1 MARLFGTDGVRGIAN
16 TELSCEL
23 AFRLGQASA
32 YVLASDVHRPTIL
45 VGRDT
50 RLSGEM
56 LESALVA
63 GICSVGARAVLVEVL
78 PTPAIA
84 YLTRFYEAD
93 AGAVISASHNT
104 VEYNGIKFF
113 DKNGYKLPDAIEDR
127 IEEIV
132 TGGMPTDFEMPI
144 GERVGRPVRQR
155 NATRRYVDFV
165 KETTNVRLDGLHVV
179 LDCAQ
184 GASYEVAPM
193 VFKEL
198 GAKVSCYYHEPDGT
212 NINDNCGSTHPRR
225 LCELVRELG
234 ADVGFAFDGDA
245 DRLMAVDE
253 RGQLINGD
261 QVMAMLA
268 LHLKEQGRL
277 RQNTVVATVMSN
289 MGLDIAMKKHGIKIE
304 KTRVGDRYV
313 LEKMLEEFGCETDFI
328 PLKEGNSR
336 INVKI
341 NAGTETEI
349 NGQGPVITEEAI
361 QALYEKLDKLEEGD
375 VLILAGSIP
384 NTLPEDIY
392 ERILERL
399 SGKEIRFVVDATK
412 DLLLKVMK
420 YHPFLIKPNNHELGE
435 MFNVELKRK
444 EDIIIYA
451 KKLQALGAQH
461 VLVSMAG
468 DGAILVTK
476 DGKVYETMPPKGKV
490 VNSVGAGDSMVAG
503 FITGYLNTKDM
514 EKAFRLGVA
523 AGSASAFC
531 SWLATRDEIVALL
544 GEPAEVYHI

>member
-1 MARLFGTDGVRGIAN
+1 MARLFGTDGVRGISN
-16 TELSCEL
+16 LELTCDL

-50 RLSGEM
+50 RISGEM

-63 GICSVGARAVLVEVL
+63 GICSVGARAVLAEVL

-84 YLTRFYEAD
+84 YLTRYYEAD

-113 DKNGYKLPDAIEDR
+113 DKNGYKLPDAVEDR

-132 TGGMPTDFEMPI
+132 RNGMPEDFEVPT

-165 KETTNVRLDGLHVV
+165 KETTDVRLDGLHVV

-184 GASYEVAPM
+184 GASYEVAPL

-198 GAKVSCYYHEPDGT
+198 GAQVSCYYHEPDGT
-212 NINDNCGSTHPRR
+212 NINDHCGSTHPRR

-268 LHLKEQGRL
+268 VYLKGQGRL
-277 RQNTVVATVMSN
+277 RKNTVVATVMSN
-289 MGLDIAMKKHGIKIE
+289 MGLEIALKKQGIQME
-304 KTRVGDRYV
+304 KTKVGDRYV
-313 LEKMLEEFGCETDFI
+313 LEQMLRDGYCLGGEQSGHVILLDYNTTGDGLVTAVQVISAMVKAGQPLSRLAAIMQMMPQSQYAAQVPDSRKYDFDQDEVIMAQIAQLEEKY
-328 PLKEGNSR
+328 KEKGRLVIRAS
-336 INVKI
+336 
-341 NAGTETEI
+341 GTEPRVRVMIE
-349 NGQGPVITEEAI
+349 GPNQREMDRDVYTLAKLI
-361 QALYEKLDKLEEGD
+361 EK
-375 VLILAGSIP
+375 
-384 NTLPEDIY
+384 
-392 ERILERL
+392 
-399 SGKEIRFVVDATK
+399 
-412 DLLLKVMK
+412 
-420 YHPFLIKPNNHELGE
+420 
-435 MFNVELKRK
+435 
-444 EDIIIYA
+444 
-451 KKLQALGAQH
+451 
-461 VLVSMAG
+461 
-468 DGAILVTK
+468 
-476 DGKVYETMPPKGKV
+476 
-490 VNSVGAGDSMVAG
+490 
-503 FITGYLNTKDM
+503 
-514 EKAFRLGVA
+514 RLG
-523 AGSASAFC
+523 
-531 SWLATRDEIVALL
+531 
-544 GEPAEVYHI
+544 

>member
-16 TELSCEL
+16 SELTCEL

-32 YVLASDVHRPTIL
+32 YVLASDVRRPTIL

-50 RLSGEM
+50 RISGEM

-84 YLTRFYEAD
+84 YLTRYYEAD
-93 AGAVISASHNT
+93 AGVVISASHNT

-113 DKNGYKLPDAIEDR
+113 DKNGYKLPDAVEDR

-132 TGGMPTDFEMPI
+132 LNGMPAEEEPPV

-165 KETTNVRLDGLHVV
+165 KETTGARLDGLHVV

-184 GASYEVAPM
+184 GASYEVAPL

-261 QVMAMLA
+261 QVLAMLA
-268 LHLKEQGRL
+268 LYLKEQGRL
-277 RQNTVVATVMSN
+277 RQSTVVATVMSN
-289 MGLDIAMKKHGIKIE
+289 MGLDIALKKNGVKLE
-304 KTRVGDRYV
+304 KTKVGDRYV
-313 LEKMLEEFGCETDFI
+313 LEKMLADGFVLGGEQSGHIILLDYNTTGDGLVTAVQLISAMVKAQQPLSRLASVMQMMPQSQYAANVDDKKKYDFENNEKI
-328 PLKEGNSR
+328 SKTIAELEAKYKDKGR
-336 INVKI
+336 IVVR
-341 NAGTETEI
+341 ASGTE
-349 NGQGPVITEEAI
+349 PRV
-361 QALYEKLDKLEEGD
+361 
-375 VLILAGSIP
+375 
-384 NTLPEDIY
+384 
-392 ERILERL
+392 
-399 SGKEIRFVVDATK
+399 
-412 DLLLKVMK
+412 
-420 YHPFLIKPNNHELGE
+420 
-435 MFNVELKRK
+435 
-444 EDIIIYA
+444 
-451 KKLQALGAQH
+451 
-461 VLVSMAG
+461 
-468 DGAILVTK
+468 
-476 DGKVYETMPPKGKV
+476 
-490 VNSVGAGDSMVAG
+490 
-503 FITGYLNTKDM
+503 
-514 EKAFRLGVA
+514 
-523 AGSASAFC
+523 
-531 SWLATRDEIVALL
+531 
-544 GEPAEVYHI
+544 